1 MIVFTRA
8 RCCVILTAATLML
21 AACSDNTTTPTAAQ
35 NHAAATGQESSRKI
49 AVARGT
55 IDVEGGLINLSSS
68 TDGVVRALNVREGET
83 IEKGQTL
90 LTLTDAT
97 ETAAVAVAES
107 EWKLAQERKQA
118 SLAKLPELRRA
129 ASRLEQAARAGAIQ
143 AQLSDTA
150 AQQLKDADA
159 DARIAQAEVDVA
171 LQRLNQAKALLAQRA
186 ITAPEAGEVISI
198 HAQPGAA
205 ISANTPAMMMLP
217 ARPLIVRAELN
228 AAYVGNIAP
237 GMQATITSDMDSDS
251 DANALPKARVIRIS
265 PVYRQGRLQEEAQR
279 GPVRVV
285 ECILEFDEP
294 ANVRVGQN
302 VRVSFHE

>member
-1 MIVFTRA
+1 MIVLTRT
-8 RCCVILTAATLML
+8 RCGVILTAASLLL
-21 AACSDNTTTPTAAQ
+21 AACSDNTSTSASTQT
-35 NHAAATGQESSRKI
+35 ATGTQQESSRKI

-55 IDVEGGLINLSSS
+55 VDVEGGLINLSSS
-68 TDGVVRALNVREGET
+68 TDGVVRALNVREGESVT
-83 IEKGQTL
+83 KDQSL
-90 LTLTDAT
+90 LTLSTAT

-129 ASRLEQAARAGAIQ
+129 SSRLEQAARAGAVQ
-143 AQLSDTA
+143 TQLSDTA
-150 AQQLKDADA
+150 QQQLKDADA

-171 LQRLNQAKALLAQRA
+171 LQRLNQAKALLAQRS
-186 ITAPEAGEVISI
+186 ITAPEAGEIISI

-205 ISANTPAMMMLP
+205 ISANTPAMLLLP

-251 DANALPKARVIRIS
+251 DSNTLPQARVIRIS

-285 ECILEFDEP
+285 ECILEFEEP

-302 VRVSFHE
+302 VRVNFHE

>member
-8 RCCVILTAATLML
+8 RCCVILTVATLML
-21 AACSDNTTTPTAAQ
+21 GACSDNTPTTSNAATTP
-35 NHAAATGQESSRKI
+35 QESSRKI

-55 IDVEGGLINLSSS
+55 VDVEGGLINLASS
-68 TDGVVRALNVREGET
+68 TDGVVRTLAVREGET
-83 IEKGQTL
+83 VEKGQTL
-90 LTLTDAT
+90 LTLANTT

-118 SLAKLPELRRA
+118 SLAKLPELRRT

-143 AQLSDTA
+143 VQQSDTA
-150 AQQLKDADA
+150 QQQLKDADA

-171 LQRLNQAKALLAQRA
+171 LQRLNQAKALLAER
-186 ITAPEAGEVISI
+186 TLKAPEAGEIISI
-198 HAQPGAA
+198 SAQPGATV
-205 ISANTPAMMMLP
+205 SANTPAMSMLP

-228 AAYVGNIAP
+228 AAYVGNISP
-237 GMQATITSDMDSDS
+237 GMVATITSDMDSVS
-251 DANALPKARVIRIS
+251 DANALPKAHVIRIS

>member
-1 MIVFTRA
+1 MIVFTRT
-8 RCCVILTAATLML
+8 RCGVILTAASLLL
-21 AACSDNTTTPTAAQ
+21 AACSDNTSTSASTQ
-35 NHAAATGQESSRKI
+35 AATGTQQESSRKI

-55 IDVEGGLINLSSS
+55 VDVEGGLINLSSS
-68 TDGVVRALNVREGET
+68 TDGVVRALNVREGESVT
-83 IEKGQTL
+83 KGQSL
-90 LTLTDAT
+90 LTLSTAT

-107 EWKLAQERKQA
+107 EWKLAQERRQA

-129 ASRLEQAARAGAIQ
+129 ASRLEQAARAGAVQ
-143 AQLSDTA
+143 TQLSDTA
-150 AQQLKDADA
+150 QQQLKDAEA

-171 LQRLNQAKALLAQRA
+171 LQRLNQAKALLAQRS
-186 ITAPEAGEVISI
+186 ITAPEAGEIISI

-205 ISANTPAMMMLP
+205 ISANTPAMLLLP

-228 AAYVGNIAP
+228 AAYVGNIVP
-237 GMQATITSDMDSDS
+237 GMQASITSDMDSDS
-251 DANALPKARVIRIS
+251 DSNALPQARVIRVS

-285 ECILEFDEP
+285 ECILEFEEP

-302 VRVSFHE
+302 VRVNFHE

>member
-8 RCCVILTAATLML
+8 RCGVILTAASLLL
-21 AACSDNTTTPTAAQ
+21 AACSDNTSTSASPQASTSTQ
-35 NHAAATGQESSRKI
+35 QESSRKI

-55 IDVEGGLINLSSS
+55 VDVEGGLINLSAS
-68 TDGVVRALNVREGET
+68 TDGVVRALNVREGESV
-83 IEKGQTL
+83 KKDQTL
-90 LTLTDAT
+90 LTLSTTT

-129 ASRLEQAARAGAIQ
+129 ASRLEQAARAGAVQ

-150 AQQLKDADA
+150 QQQLKDADA

-171 LQRLNQAKALLAQRA
+171 LQRLNQAKALLAQRS
-186 ITAPEAGEVISI
+186 ITAPEAGEIISI

-205 ISANTPAMMMLP
+205 ISANTPAMMLLP

-228 AAYVGNIAP
+228 AAYVGNITP
-237 GMQATITSDMDSDS
+237 GMPATIASDMDSDS
-251 DANALPKARVIRIS
+251 DGNALPQARVIRIS

>member
-1 MIVFTRA
+1 MIVLTRT
-8 RCCVILTAATLML
+8 RCGVILTAASLLL
-21 AACSDNTTTPTAAQ
+21 AACSDNTSTSASTQTT
-35 NHAAATGQESSRKI
+35 TGTQQESSRKI

-55 IDVEGGLINLSSS
+55 VDVEGGLINLSSS
-68 TDGVVRALNVREGET
+68 TDGVVRALNVREGESVT
-83 IEKGQTL
+83 KDQSL
-90 LTLTDAT
+90 LTLSTAT

-129 ASRLEQAARAGAIQ
+129 ASRLEQAARAGAVQ
-143 AQLSDTA
+143 TQLSDTA
-150 AQQLKDADA
+150 QQQLKDADA
-159 DARIAQAEVDVA
+159 NARIAQAEVDVA
-171 LQRLNQAKALLAQRA
+171 LQRLNQAKALLAQRS
-186 ITAPEAGEVISI
+186 ITAPEAGEIISI

-205 ISANTPAMMMLP
+205 ISANTPAMLLLP

-251 DANALPKARVIRIS
+251 DSDTLPQARVIRIS

-285 ECILEFDEP
+285 ECILEFEEP

-302 VRVSFHE
+302 VRVNFHE

>member
-1 MIVFTRA
+1 MIVFTRT
-8 RCCVILTAATLML
+8 RCGVILTAASLLL
-21 AACSDNTTTPTAAQ
+21 AACSDNTSTSASTQ
-35 NHAAATGQESSRKI
+35 AATGTQQESSRKI

-55 IDVEGGLINLSSS
+55 VDVEGGLINLSSS
-68 TDGVVRALNVREGET
+68 TDGVVRALNVREGESVT
-83 IEKGQTL
+83 KDQRL
-90 LTLTDAT
+90 LTLSTAT

-107 EWKLAQERKQA
+107 EWKLAQERRQA

-129 ASRLEQAARAGAIQ
+129 ASRLEQAARAGAVQ
-143 AQLSDTA
+143 TQLSDTA
-150 AQQLKDADA
+150 QQQLKDAEA

-171 LQRLNQAKALLAQRA
+171 LQRLNQAKALLAQRS
-186 ITAPEAGEVISI
+186 ITAPEAGEIISI

-205 ISANTPAMMMLP
+205 ISANTPAMLLLP

-237 GMQATITSDMDSDS
+237 GMQASITSDMDSDS
-251 DANALPKARVIRIS
+251 DSNALPQARVIRVS

-285 ECILEFDEP
+285 ECILEFEEP

-302 VRVSFHE
+302 VRVNFHE

>member
-1 MIVFTRA
+1 MIVLTRA
-8 RCCVILTAATLML
+8 RCCVIFTAATLLL
-21 AACSDNTTTPTAAQ
+21 AACSDHSNSTSNNSIQDTT
-35 NHAAATGQESSRKI
+35 RKI

-55 IDVEGGLINLSSS
+55 VDVEGGLINLATS
-68 TDGVVRALNVREGET
+68 TDGVVGSIAVREGQRVEQ
-83 IEKGQTL
+83 GQPL
-90 LTLTDAT
+90 LSLVNET

-118 SLAKLPELRRA
+118 SLGRLPELRRA

-150 AQQLKDADA
+150 QQQLKDADA
-159 DARIAQAEVDVA
+159 DARIAQAEVEVA
-171 LQRLNQAKALLAQRA
+171 LQRLNHAKAQLAQRV
-186 ITAPEAGEVISI
+186 ITAPEAGEIISI
-198 HAQPGAA
+198 SAQPGATVNA
-205 ISANTPAMMMLP
+205 HTPAMMLLP
-217 ARPLIVRAELN
+217 ARPFIVRAELN
-228 AAYVGNIAP
+228 AAYVGNIAT
-237 GMQATITSDMDSDS
+237 GMSATIISDMDSDS
-251 DANALPKARVIRIS
+251 DSIALPKARVVRIS

-294 ANVRVGQN
+294 TNVRVGQN

>member
-1 MIVFTRA
+1 MIVFTRT
-8 RCCVILTAATLML
+8 RCGVILTAASLLL
-21 AACSDNTTTPTAAQ
+21 AACSDNTSTTASAHT
-35 NHAAATGQESSRKI
+35 ATGTQQESSRKI

-55 IDVEGGLINLSSS
+55 VDVEGGLINLSSS
-68 TDGVVRALNVREGET
+68 TDGVVRALNVREGESVT
-83 IEKGQTL
+83 KDQSL
-90 LTLTDAT
+90 LTLSTAT

-107 EWKLAQERKQA
+107 EWKLAQERRQA

-129 ASRLEQAARAGAIQ
+129 ASRLEQAARAGAVQ
-143 AQLSDTA
+143 TQLSDTA
-150 AQQLKDADA
+150 QQQLKDAEA

-171 LQRLNQAKALLAQRA
+171 LQRLNQAKALLAQRS
-186 ITAPEAGEVISI
+186 ITAPEAGEIISI

-205 ISANTPAMMMLP
+205 ISANTPAMLLLP

-237 GMQATITSDMDSDS
+237 GMQASITSDMDSDS
-251 DANALPKARVIRIS
+251 DSNALPQARVIRVS

-285 ECILEFDEP
+285 ECILEFEEP

-302 VRVSFHE
+302 VRVNFHE

>member
-1 MIVFTRA
+1 MIVFTRT
-8 RCCVILTAATLML
+8 RCGVILTAASLLL
-21 AACSDNTTTPTAAQ
+21 AACSDNTSTSASTQ
-35 NHAAATGQESSRKI
+35 AATGTQQESSRKI

-55 IDVEGGLINLSSS
+55 VDVEGGLINLSSS
-68 TDGVVRALNVREGET
+68 TDGVVRALNVREGESVT
-83 IEKGQTL
+83 KDQSL
-90 LTLTDAT
+90 LTLSTAT

-107 EWKLAQERKQA
+107 EWKLAQERRQA

-129 ASRLEQAARAGAIQ
+129 ASRLEQAARAGAVQ
-143 AQLSDTA
+143 TQLSDTA
-150 AQQLKDADA
+150 QQQLKDAEA

-171 LQRLNQAKALLAQRA
+171 LQRLNQAKALLAQRS
-186 ITAPEAGEVISI
+186 ITAPEAGEIISI

-205 ISANTPAMMMLP
+205 ISANTPAMLLLP

-237 GMQATITSDMDSDS
+237 GMQASITSDMDSDS
-251 DANALPKARVIRIS
+251 DSNALPQARVIRVS

-285 ECILEFDEP
+285 ECILEFEEP

-302 VRVSFHE
+302 VRVNFHE